1 MKILAI
7 RGMNLASL
15 EGEFEIDFESEPLKS
30 AGIFAITGNTGAGKS
45 TILDVISLALYAE
58 VPRLM
63 SASSKKEG
71 DEELTPKDARRIL
84 RRGKGEGYAEVDFEA
99 MDGEVY
105 RSRWEV
111 RRAGKK
117 ADGRIQG
124 EQISVTKLKDGALLQ
139 GNNRE
144 LKEQLERLIGLSF
157 DQFRRTILL
166 AQGDFAAFLKAEER
180 EKTQLLEKVTGTDIY
195 RRISKCLYDRNTK
208 EQAQIEQIE
217 FLMSQIVLLPD
228 DILREKQERLRS
240 VALEQTKLGERREQL
255 KGQLAWFDE
264 KARREEALEEKRGQL
279 VRVEQAHKGAEPMR
293 VELAEVEGVLP
304 IAPIYND
311 KKEKGKQ
318 LQLLQ
323 HERKQLEQ
331 QQLGLLEEL
340 KSIGIKIEEARKGS
354 ELAETLLAESEP
366 KLKEAR
372 QLDGALLQKQTDI
385 NKLKQLLRAKSAEQL
400 NQREKQLQSLQEDI
414 SKTSRREEELQHSLS
429 AELSRLRSELVDGV
443 PCPVCGALHHP
454 AAGDDAPIA
463 EEKERKRIAS
473 ELTKLRAE
481 VEQLREDIGRL
492 RHLADQEQSAEKELS
507 QLETVFNTY
516 KIQRTEYFGGRDAD
530 DVEREQ
536 KAAVKSAQSE
546 LNGLIEKKN
555 SKVLEEKGI
564 SVRIEEIS
572 KQIASLQDTLSVAEQ
587 TIATFLS
594 QREAS
599 LTLEQLEKLLAHDEA
614 WQKKCRAELK
624 QLDDRLQEAMLAI
637 SERQRLLQEHLD
649 RADKPEGDIRGEV
662 VQIELAKLQEQLS
675 GLAKEDKDI
684 SVELSKD
691 KGERER
697 LELLRGEKEKLAPK
711 AKLWAQ
717 LNDLIGSASG
727 DKFAKIAQRY
737 TISNLLGFAN
747 KQLEIIA
754 PRYRL
759 KQVDIDSL
767 NLVVVDTYMMNEER
781 TVFSLSGG
789 ETFLVSL
796 SLALGLSSLSSRHVS
811 IRSLFIDEGF
821 GSLDADTL
829 AIALDAL
836 ETLQS
841 QQGRR
846 IGVIS
851 HVQEMNERI
860 AAQIHVKSNGS
871 GGSTI
876 TIKG

>member
-293 VELAEVEGVLP
+293 VELAEVESVLP